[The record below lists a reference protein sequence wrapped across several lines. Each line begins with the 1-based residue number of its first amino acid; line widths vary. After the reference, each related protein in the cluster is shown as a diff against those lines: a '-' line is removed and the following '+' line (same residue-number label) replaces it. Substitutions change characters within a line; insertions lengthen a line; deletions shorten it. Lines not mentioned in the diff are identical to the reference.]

1 MEHEKDKHNM
11 SKMIRNEAIT
21 ARRLPIGREKVSE
34 HLGTERAPPADGD
47 ERSQLETRLIRAS
60 RADSS
65 RNAHT
70 AQYPAEQKAI
80 GAQNASRAYRD
91 CLIW

>member
-47 ERSQLETRLIRAS
+47 ERSHIETRLIRAS
-60 RADSS
+60 NAAST
-65 RNAHT
+65 RNEHI
-70 AQYPAEQKAI
+70 AQNPAE
-80 GAQNASRAYRD
+80 GRRRAERVVG
-91 CLIW
+91 LPGLPHMAV